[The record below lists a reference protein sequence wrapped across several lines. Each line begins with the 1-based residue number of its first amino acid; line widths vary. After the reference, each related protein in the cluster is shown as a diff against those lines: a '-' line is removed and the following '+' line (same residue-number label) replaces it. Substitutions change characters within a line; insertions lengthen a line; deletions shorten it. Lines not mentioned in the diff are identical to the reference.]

1 VLKPKLTSGLR
12 DTREFSRRCRG
23 LSKRGEILLVDGR
36 WTFAWYRL
44 RNCASAQQVG
54 SRKFKGTASCFRS
67 LSKTREFASANSL
80 SSPPPLPNNFSPE
93 CESQVAVVYIVQKER
108 ARERERGG
116 GKVPQTFLFVRFVV
130 SNSRL
135 HARPF
140 NSSHFRSFDAL
151 QHLSP
156 FREKRNDD
164 NRDNDDDA
172 RPHNLCDLWSI
183 IMSTDSR
190 QISADD
196 DIELRF
202 LSSDR
207 LRQFIYYRA
216 RRRLSNN

>member
-116 GKVPQTFLFVRFVV
+116 GKSRKHSSSWDSLSRTRGCMRDHSTPRIFGLSTHCSISPLSEKSAMMIIAIMMMMRVRTIC
-130 SNSRL
+130 
-135 HARPF
+135 A
-140 NSSHFRSFDAL
+140 
-151 QHLSP
+151 
-156 FREKRNDD
+156 
-164 NRDNDDDA
+164 
-172 RPHNLCDLWSI
+172 I
-183 IMSTDSR
+183 Y
-190 QISADD
+190 
-196 DIELRF
+196 
-202 LSSDR
+202 DR
-207 LRQFIYYRA
+207 
-216 RRRLSNN
+216 